1 MRPRRPAPIII
12 RMDATAIRG
21 LTMRLLP
28 LLPVAG
34 DGVAGAG
41 VAAGVTGAGA
51 GRVGAAADFSMTV
64 ASFVMAASSATAA
77 LFIAALACMHLVDP
91 PAGQINKSGEVLRP
105 GQPRGLKAAHLAG
118 GGSGP

>member
-34 DGVAGAG
+34 DGVA
-41 VAAGVTGAGA
+41 AGVTGAGA
-51 GRVGAAADFSMTV
+51 GRVGAAAGFSMTV
-64 ASFVMAASSATAA
+64 ASSVMAASSVTAASSGMAASPMTAASSATAA
-77 LFIAALACMHLVDP
+77 PFMMAASYIAAL
-91 PAGQINKSGEVLRP
+91 EVPVLP
-105 GQPRGLKAAHLAG
+105 TAVLGVWA
-118 GGSGP
+118 